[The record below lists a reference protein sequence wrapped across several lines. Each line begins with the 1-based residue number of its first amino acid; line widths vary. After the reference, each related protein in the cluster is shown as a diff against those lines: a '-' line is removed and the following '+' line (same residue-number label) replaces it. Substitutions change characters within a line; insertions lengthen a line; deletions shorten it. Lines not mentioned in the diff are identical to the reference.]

1 MATLKIRLAQIS
13 QIPGH
18 IRWRCILFS
27 PPKRQT
33 GKSFRI
39 CLLWCWS
46 MTLVLFFKSANDFDL
61 DLKFLSVR
69 FFGRTFCMSWH
80 FGPTSFG
87 IIERDNLR
95 SVSIRWRQFKFNI
108 FRSIYVFVDFFLLLS
123 AHNRTKNS
131 HTPSVNLTACTIFLC
146 YTKSVVHSDGTA
158 FMNFACDYGAHWHH
172 RTFYY
177 LYIGF
182 LWLVFFSFG

>member
-46 MTLVLFFKSANDFDL
+46 MTLELFFKSANDFDL

-108 FRSIYVFVDFFLLLS
+108 FRSIYVFVDFFCCCLLITAQKIHTRRVWTSQLAPFFFVIQKAS
-123 AHNRTKNS
+123 FIPTALHSWTSHVIMAPIGIIAHS
-131 HTPSVNLTACTIFLC
+131 IISI
-146 YTKSVVHSDGTA
+146 
-158 FMNFACDYGAHWHH
+158 
-172 RTFYY
+172 
-177 LYIGF
+177 
-182 LWLVFFSFG
+182 